1 VNWRPRYLSIVGDDD
16 GSEAILQRALRI
28 AELAHGPVSPEARRA
43 RYRLFEHY
51 LAKGSVGLA
60 EATLEPFGPP
70 LEGSFNAW
78 ARLYERQGR
87 LAEWQDVVERWL
99 AQARRRT
106 DQPREDD
113 RNLEITLLT
122 QLASVY
128 AQQDAW
134 ALAEQQLRE
143 ALGLFD
149 QVQAQRRRERS
160 GTPPAVAAALSS
172 MVTLRRVELI
182 VQHADALRA
191 LCRWQEADQ
200 RYMAGLDA
208 LDRRDASVAE
218 LTGRT
223 AAYDSHR
230 AVIQNELRAR
240 LLRGR
245 AAVLRELGT
254 FDAAQ
259 VAEAEA
265 ARLQAEVQAFRTE
278 AARTALEA
286 RERSLQETGPE
297 L

>member
-1 VNWRPRYLSIVGDDD
+1 M
-16 GSEAILQRALRI
+16 
-28 AELAHGPVSPEARRA
+28 SPEARRA

-254 FDAAQ
+254 FERQPGPLWRHASDRSRKLGRNSDHAGDLISSSAHADAAKRRGHLRSSVPSTQ
-259 VAEAEA
+259 YLVAR
-265 ARLQAEVQAFRTE
+265 RLHSGTFVDFRL
-278 AARTALEA
+278 TAK
-286 RERSLQETGPE
+286 
-297 L
+297 